1 MEEIMTAWELVKQ
14 LMIAVPSVI
23 AITLT
28 LTSTFNGTFKIT
40 NPKAKKWVSWI
51 LAAVAG
57 VGFAITGGLTMFA
70 QPVANLIAGA
80 VCGLFAG
87 AAANGVYEWEKVENF
102 FKLIEGIFNPQVKK
116 VAQKED

>member
-1 MEEIMTAWELVKQ
+1 MEEIMTAIELIKQ
-14 LMIAVPSVI
+14 LGIAIPSVI

-28 LTSTFNGTFKIT
+28 LTSAFNGAFKIT
-40 NPKAKKWVSWI
+40 TPKVKKVVSWI
-51 LAAVAG
+51 LAVVAG

-70 QPVANLIAGA
+70 QPVANIAAGA
-80 VCGLFAG
+80 VCGIFAG

-116 VAQKED
+116 AAEKED